1 MKKRMVSLLI
11 LFFCAAIAHAQRL
24 DFGAKI
30 GANMT
35 KIDGVSFSDAF
46 RLNYQLGFFGEIDF
60 TKAIGIQPEIL
71 FSQSSSSVDTSGF
84 KSVYQDAAGN
94 LIKKDVKLNYLN
106 IPVLLRLNAGRFLT
120 FNVGPQFSVLVND
133 HENLLANSK
142 DAFKK
147 GDFAAVVGAQINIS
161 KLRIYGRY
169 NIGLANISDAD
180 NPNKWKNQ
188 QLQVGVGFKI
198 L

>member
-1 MKKRMVSLLI
+1 MKKRIVG
-11 LFFCAAIAHAQRL
+11 LFVVLFCVAVAHAQRL

-35 KIDGVSFSDAF
+35 KINGQSFSDAY
-46 RLNYQLGFFGEIDF
+46 RLSYQVGFYGEIDF
-60 TKAIGIQPEIL
+60 TKGIGIQPELL
-71 FSQSSSSVDTSGF
+71 FSQSTSSVDTNGF
-84 KSVYQDAAGN
+84 KSVYQDAASN
-94 LIKKDVKLNYLN
+94 LLKKDVKLNYLN

-120 FNVGPQFSVLVND
+120 FNVGPQFSILMNNNQ
-133 HENLLANSK
+133 NLLANSK

-147 GDFAAVVGAQINIS
+147 GDFSAVLGAQINVS

-180 NPNKWKNQ
+180 NANKWKNQ
-188 QLQVGVGFKI
+188 QLQIGVGFT
-198 L
+198 LL